1 MIKLPFYRKPTS
13 EGRDMPSVA
22 FETYCQRELERRRDA
37 GVGLN
42 EERFHAAVELAV
54 ARLRGIEKEGEA

>member
-1 MIKLPFYRKPTS
+1 MIKLPFHRKPTN

-42 EERFHAAVELAV
+42 EERFRAAVELAV
-54 ARLRGIEKEGEA
+54 ARLRGMEKEGEA